1 MSREFWWSSGPRF
14 QLFKL
19 GGFNNF
25 SWLDHQKVS
34 LLYLVPFAKK
44 NSIFPQLKI
53 FAGVCRWKGSVPIYS
68 TTRAEQAFEPHH
80 YSDSFLL
87 NMKWFC
93 GQPEVSRSQ
102 LNREQPATPLLISID
117 KKFASP
123 LCPVS
128 LRRRRRKQDL
138 ERGLSYLKGVQRASK
153 GMPKFYLTSELWQS
167 F

>member
-1 MSREFWWSSGPRF
+1 MSREFWWSSGPHPTFQIGRLQ
-14 QLFKL
+14 QLFLTWPPESVPSVPRAFCKKIQY
-19 GGFNNF
+19 F
-25 SWLDHQKVS
+25 SVE
-34 LLYLVPFAKK
+34 
-44 NSIFPQLKI
+44 IFCW
-53 FAGVCRWKGSVPIYS
+53 VCRWKGSVPIY

-93 GQPEVSRSQ
+93 GQPAVSRSQ
-102 LNREQPATPLLISID
+102 LNREPATPLLISID